1 MKSKTLTLLFQKL
14 NNKDTESAKNLD
26 KNRIKVEIENA
37 CELHLNEASEVFQ
50 FEVNP
55 RELDHVITI
64 IELGLINKYDI
75 FQVDRRLFNVRV
87 REEMGRGWCW
97 VRV

>member
-14 NNKDTESAKNLD
+14 NSKDTESAKNLD

-55 RELDHVITI
+55 KELDHVITI

-75 FQVDRRLFNVRV
+75 FQVERTIFNARL
-87 REEMGRGWCW
+87 REVDLM
-97 VRV
+97 